1 MNGIDREKAE
11 AARIEREF
19 PGWAAWVGIDSLW
32 HARQTGMPVS
42 PDNLVT
48 GEDDVDL
55 RDQIRGRIE
64 WQS

>member
-1 MNGIDREKAE
+1 MNGIEREQAE
-11 AARIEREF
+11 AAKIEREF
-19 PGWAAWVGIDSLW
+19 PGWTAWVGVDSMW
-32 HARQTGMPVS
+32 HARQTGVVVS

-48 GEDDVDL
+48 GEDAVDL